1 VSIPSSRPGSEPVR
15 VRSATWERSAHPE
28 GSFAGQQHYGSDRKP
43 QRQPGMQHR
52 PREPWNHKE
61 ITMAT
66 SMKWWNR
73 IGELIARLL
82 DRQSGDTAPGRL
94 YGHGP
99 SGMNQQPRVRWSDN
113 SAAVIGS
120 PRNIQEKLAAYQ
132 ARGWG
137 QQETGRSAR
146 QPEPTLSS
154 GGSANQEPRNT
165 RALAPS
171 LRSSRSTW
179 ADKWQR

>member
-1 VSIPSSRPGSEPVR
+1 
-15 VRSATWERSAHPE
+15 
-28 GSFAGQQHYGSDRKP
+28 
-43 QRQPGMQHR
+43 
-52 PREPWNHKE
+52 
-61 ITMAT
+61 MAA
-66 SMKWWNR
+66 SMKRRNR

-82 DRQSGDTAPGRL
+82 ERPSGDAAPGRL
-94 YGHGP
+94 YGHGL

-146 QPEPTLSS
+146 QPEPALSS
-154 GGSANQEPRNT
+154 GEIANQEPRNT
-165 RALAPS
+165 RVQTPS
-171 LRSSRSTW
+171 LRYSKSTW